1 MTAPAQE
8 VKEPQ
13 ALESERQGSRWLYA
27 QPSEDQV
34 REWFNAQRLHAGM
47 DHDPYIGGVVV
58 IGANEKIKQTF
69 QNAVGALLNREVE
82 RMVYTPYVKVDTRIA
97 YFHDWVAYL
106 NAEDP
111 FKYIT
116 VIEPVPVKIIE
127 EPRSPYYNAHLPE
140 GYFMHVVRNNTN
152 NESFNRYICARW
164 RTAIYERESWLH
176 RVRGDDEARPLLQ
189 GIGTKQ
195 TLLVKQ
201 YADDN
206 ALMKAETG
214 AIGRALGVAG
224 ILVVG
229 TGVATAED
237 IQEAMAAPPGPQAAG
252 NEGGALPDVVGPS
265 EPQPGSQTEGP
276 QVAEG
281 QVQMPGMSDQLA
293 PPVQETPQEV
303 DDRLRVKARELSDA
317 LKEEAPEA
325 HIAYIEWYT
334 RERKF
339 PSLDQLSGPA
349 LNGAVVKLERT
360 LDEVR
365 QKKQVE
371 QS

>member
-1 MTAPAQE
+1 VQ
-8 VKEPQ
+8 EPQ
-13 ALESERQGSRWLYA
+13 ALETERQGSRWLYA
-27 QPSEDQV
+27 QPNEEQG
-34 REWFNAQRLHAGM
+34 REWFGSQRLHAGM

-69 QNAVGALLNREVE
+69 QNAVGAWLNREVE
-82 RMVYTPYVKVDTRIA
+82 RMVFTPYVKVDTRIA
-97 YFHDWVAYL
+97 YFHDWVAHL
-106 NAEDP
+106 NADDP

-116 VIEPVPVKIIE
+116 VIEPVPVKIIDND
-127 EPRSPYYNAHLPE
+127 RSPYFNAHLPE

-176 RVRGDDEARPLLQ
+176 KVRGDDEARPLLQ

-229 TGVATAED
+229 TGIATAED
-237 IQEAMAAPPGPQAAG
+237 IQEAMAAPGGAQTAG
-252 NEGGALPDVVGPS
+252 NEGGDLPDVVAPS
-265 EPQPGSQTEGP
+265 EPGPGAPMEGP

-281 QVQMPGMSDQLA
+281 QVQMPGIVDQLA
-293 PPVQETPQEV
+293 PPETPLSPQETDE
-303 DDRLRVKARELSDA
+303 RLRVRARQLGAELQEASSTA
-317 LKEEAPEA
+317 YAAYTQWYMKER
-325 HIAYIEWYT
+325 H
-334 RERKF
+334 F
-339 PSLDQLSGPA
+339 PPLDQLSGPA

-360 LDEVR
+360 LDEAR
-365 QKKQVE
+365 QTEQVE
-371 QS
+371 GS